1 METLS
6 LSTRSAGLI
15 AEVDMLDAGRVAELC
30 KYFIQSVVAGSSKTV
45 VEDKEEPTL
54 RAISTL
60 LLEAAKVR
68 ANPTVVANI
77 LQENGVTTNAK
88 SIVSFYTQHQNTLI
102 THIETTGIAA
112 PSIVGLDWR
121 LDYSVRSKHGGREN
135 VPMFFVTL
143 FVVDRG
149 VKRDIDMIASQ
160 EELKDLLS
168 RVKEAVRSVGK
179 VVTTV
184 GKEEDD

>member
-6 LSTRSAGLI
+6 LSSRSAGLI
-15 AEVDMLDAGRVAELC
+15 AEVDMLDSARVAELC
-30 KYFIQSVVAGSSKTV
+30 KYFIQSIVAGSSKSV
-45 VEDKEEPTL
+45 IEDREEPIL

-60 LLEAAKVR
+60 LLEAAKMR
-68 ANPTVVANI
+68 ANPTAIANV

-102 THIETTGIAA
+102 THIEATGIAA

-179 VVTTV
+179 VVTNV
-184 GKEEDD
+184 GKEEDE